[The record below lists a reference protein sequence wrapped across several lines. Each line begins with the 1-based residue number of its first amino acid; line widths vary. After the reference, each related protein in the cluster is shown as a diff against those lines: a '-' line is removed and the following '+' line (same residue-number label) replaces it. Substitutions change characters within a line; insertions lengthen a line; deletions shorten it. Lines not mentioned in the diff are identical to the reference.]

1 CAIGGWWGD
10 YPPSDWLDVW

>member
-10 YPPSDWLDVW
+10 YPPSDWFDVW

>member
-1 CAIGGWWGD
+1 CAQGGWWGD

>member
-1 CAIGGWWGD
+1 CAKGGWWGD